1 MTSDLTFIERT
12 FDKAIVQVS
21 ARTDRGLQAHA
32 DEHRFPGPRERDC
45 WYFNYKQRGSA
56 KIAYGFD
63 RNGPDTIDANGT
75 IIKVP
80 ILQTQVKIPH
90 RSFQMMVDNGVP
102 LSNDIAFDMIRAINI
117 QVDGLVINGWTE
129 DGVTYESLGM
139 SQIPGT
145 AVTGATVQTF
155 GNTYKAIQKAIAAM
169 VLAGINAPAY
179 NALMNPVQA
188 GILKGS
194 LNANSGNPEMAMV
207 LDALNPN
214 GGNTGQFFQ
223 RSNVPAGYMIV
234 APAPVETSKAYFD
247 LIETVAPVHN
257 AWFDNGNEN
266 TGDVWIE
273 QYTCLVRPV
282 QAQRP
287 CIANRSGYRV
297 RIFDDLR
304 FLP

>member
-12 FDKAIVQVS
+12 FDKAIVQVL
-21 ARTDRGLQAHA
+21 REPTVGYKLMPMNTDFRGLGK
-32 DEHRFPGPRERDC
+32 ETVE
-45 WYFNYKQRGSA
+45 YFNYKQRGSA
-56 KIAYGFD
+56 KIAYSFD

-80 ILQTQVKIPH
+80 ILQTQVKIPR

-139 SQIPGT
+139 SQIAGT

-169 VLAGINAPAY
+169 VLAGIDAPAY

-188 GILKGS
+188 GVLKGS

-247 LIETVAPVHN
+247 LIETVAPMHN

-273 QYTCLVRPV
+273 QYTCLVPRFKHKDPV
-282 QAQRP
+282 LQTDPA
-287 CIANRSGYRV
+287 IAYVSSMT
-297 RIFDDLR
+297 
-304 FLP
+304 

>member
-12 FDKAIVQVS
+12 FDKAIVQVL
-21 ARTDRGLQAHA
+21 REPTVGYKLMPMNTDFRGLGK
-32 DEHRFPGPRERDC
+32 ETVE
-45 WYFNYKQRGSA
+45 YFNYKQRGSA
-56 KIAYGFD
+56 KIAYSFD

-80 ILQTQVKIPH
+80 ILQTQVKIPR

-139 SQIPGT
+139 SQIAGT

-169 VLAGINAPAY
+169 VLAGIDAPAY

-188 GILKGS
+188 GVLKGS

-234 APAPVETSKAYFD
+234 APYRWKRRRRISIS
-247 LIETVAPVHN
+247 LRR
-257 AWFDNGNEN
+257 
-266 TGDVWIE
+266 
-273 QYTCLVRPV
+273 LL
-282 QAQRP
+282 P
-287 CIANRSGYRV
+287 CITPGLTTGMKIPVMCGSSSIPVSFPGSSTKTLYCKPIRLSRTY
-297 RIFDDLR
+297 LR
-304 FLP
+304 